1 MGTNEVIRGIP
12 SCDAGV
18 RGGTPAD
25 QPRHR
30 QRGTGTVD
38 RLPRQVPTEL
48 IDLTGIS
55 FAALRT
61 CDERLL
67 AASLD
72 RVLRQI
78 NRPRANIRESSP
90 PGRID

>member
-1 MGTNEVIRGIP
+1 V
-12 SCDAGV
+12 V
-18 RGGTPAD
+18 RRQINHD
-25 QPRHR
+25 R

-55 FAALRT
+55 LAALRT
-61 CDERLL
+61 CDKRLL

-72 RVLRQI
+72 RVLRQLD
-78 NRPRANIRESSP
+78 RPRGNIRESGP
-90 PGRID
+90 PGRVD